1 MRITFRRTR
10 LATALT
16 GVALTLGAGQAWG
29 AAFALAEQN
38 AMGLGNAFAGAAATA
53 EDSNTVWHNPAGL
66 ARLLFPG
73 VTAAG
78 HVIQPSAKFQNQGS
92 QPALGQPLGGTG
104 GDAGDTAVVPNMYAS
119 MPITDEWRVGIGVN
133 VPFGLKTEY
142 ENGWL
147 GRYQALKSEVKT
159 ININPA
165 FAWKATRDFWL
176 GAGANYQQFKAT
188 LTNNV
193 NYTGALAQG
202 YATAA
207 AGGVIPASAIPAL
220 IGATS
225 ALDSFVSTTGEDWSW
240 GWNVGAMYSI
250 GGDANDDNGA
260 ARFGAAYRSKIK
272 FNVTGNVGITNPT
285 PPTLSGALAPF
296 NPVVQGVSNTINQTR
311 LYNGGVALDVTV
323 PDSASFSYYQRLN
336 DTWDILA
343 DVTWTGWSSI
353 QSLAITRTSGPA
365 AGSSTVLPFNYKDT
379 WRASVGANYRYG
391 EKWLFRAGV
400 AWDQTPVNEVDM
412 SARLPDG
419 DRTWLAGG
427 ARWKYSREINFDV
440 AAAYIWIKDSS
451 INNAGNPASIAANG
465 LINGTY
471 NSNVWIISAEMNYR
485 FR

>member
-1 MRITFRRTR
+1 MKNTFRRTR
-10 LATALT
+10 LATALS

-73 VTAAG
+73 VTAAA
-78 HVIQPSAKFQNQGS
+78 HVIIPSSKFQNQGS
-92 QPALGQPLGGTG
+92 QAALGQPLGGTG
-104 GDAGDTAVVPNMYAS
+104 GDAGDVAVVPNFYAS
-119 MPITDEWRVGIGVN
+119 MPITDAWRVGIGVN

-142 ENGWL
+142 DDGWL

-165 FAWKATRDFWL
+165 VAWKATPDFWL
-176 GAGANYQQFKAT
+176 GAGASYQQFKAT

-202 YATAA
+202 YAAAA
-207 AGGVIPASAIPAL
+207 AGGLIPATSIPSL

-225 ALDSFVSTTGEDWSW
+225 GLDSFVSTTGQDWSW

-250 GGDANDDNGA
+250 GGSANDDNGA
-260 ARFGAAYRSKIK
+260 ARLGAAYRSKIK

-296 NPVVQGVSNTINQTR
+296 NPVVEGVANTINATR
-311 LYNGGVALDVTV
+311 RYNGGVALDVTV

-336 DTWDILA
+336 DTWDLLA

-353 QSLAITRTSGPA
+353 QQLAITRTSGLA
-365 AGSSTVLPFNYKDT
+365 TGSSTVLPFNYRDT
-379 WRASVGANYRYG
+379 WRASVGTNYRYG
-391 EKWLFRAGV
+391 EKWVFRAGV
-400 AWDQTPVNEVDM
+400 AWDQTPVNEADM

-427 ARWKYSREINFDV
+427 ARWKYSREINFDL
-440 AAAYIWIKDSS
+440 AAAYIWVKDPS
-451 INNAGNPASIAANG
+451 INNAGNPASVAANG
-465 LINGTY
+465 LISGNY
-471 NSNVWIISAEMNYR
+471 SSSVWIISAEMNYR

>member
-1 MRITFRRTR
+1 MTITFRRTR
-10 LATALT
+10 LATALS

-29 AAFALAEQN
+29 ASFALAEQN
-38 AMGLGNAFAGAAATA
+38 AMGLGNAFAGASATA

-73 VTAAG
+73 VTAAA
-78 HVIQPSAKFQNQGS
+78 HVITPSAKFQNQGS
-92 QPALGQPLGGTG
+92 QAALGQPLGGTG
-104 GDAGDTAVVPNMYAS
+104 GDAGSTAVVPNFYAS

-165 FAWKATRDFWL
+165 VAWKATSDFWV
-176 GAGANYQQFKAT
+176 GAGADYQQFKAT

-225 ALDSFVSTTGEDWSW
+225 ALDSFVSTNGQDWSW

-250 GGDANDDNGA
+250 GGSANDDNGA

-272 FNVTGNVGITNPT
+272 FNITGNVGITNPT

-353 QSLAITRTSGPA
+353 QQLAITRTSGPA

-391 EKWLFRAGV
+391 DKWVFRAGV
-400 AWDQTPVNEVDM
+400 AWDQTPVNEADM

-427 ARWKYSREINFDV
+427 ARWKYSRELNFDV
-440 AAAYIWIKDSS
+440 AAAYIWVKDSS
-451 INNAGNPASIAANG
+451 INNAGNPASIAGNG

-471 NSNVWIISAEMNYR
+471 NSSVWIISAEVNYR